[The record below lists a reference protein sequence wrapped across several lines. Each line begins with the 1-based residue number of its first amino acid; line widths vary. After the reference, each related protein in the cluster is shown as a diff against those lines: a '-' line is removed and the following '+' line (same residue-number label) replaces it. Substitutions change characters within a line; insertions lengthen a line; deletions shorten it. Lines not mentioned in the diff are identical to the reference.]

1 MVVIAFVASVCS
13 MLCFSFQRGYNS
25 MKAFLRYYV
34 VQHPDKVQRGAD
46 SGLETPSTSETAKSS
61 LRMDSSSRAQEP
73 EGTVE

>member
-1 MVVIAFVASVCS
+1 
-13 MLCFSFQRGYNS
+13 